1 MPRCAEN
8 HERLQCN
15 SVRKELVLLACV
27 SLTLSGCGFS
37 AEETPLL
44 QVSGGKSA
52 TVVLDSLINE
62 TLNPRPSGTL
72 GIFAS
77 LYLAERLFL
86 PTRAATQAIDQI
98 LNMVRGQEQPVSDET
113 FALLQTLGDALSVNV
128 VDLLN
133 RSENRL
139 ETLDQYV
146 NGLTNASA
154 NGKRRN
160 EELTAALEIIATQKK
175 EQRTVVRTIEQ
186 NQKAA
191 LKAKDYS
198 LAGTKEAE
206 LTKAQTTLSETE
218 LKESQMESV
227 QKQFKNL
234 LKLADKRLLAIERNR
249 ELLLSGLTITD
260 PDGLEDLGLVRETA
274 Q

>member
-1 MPRCAEN
+1 
-8 HERLQCN
+8 
-15 SVRKELVLLACV
+15 VRKVFVLLACA
-27 SLTLSGCGFS
+27 SLTLSGCGS
-37 AEETPLL
+37 SIQEAPSL

-52 TVVLDSLINE
+52 TIVLDALTRE

-77 LYLAERLFL
+77 LYLAGHLFL
-86 PTRAATQAIDQI
+86 PTQAATQAIDQI
-98 LNMVRGQEQPVSDET
+98 LNLVRGQEQPVNDET

-146 NGLTNASA
+146 NGLTNAST

-160 EELTAALEIIATQKK
+160 EELTAALATIATQKK
-175 EQRTVVRTIEQ
+175 EQRTAVRTIEREQ
-186 NQKAA
+186 NAA

-206 LTKAQTTLSETE
+206 LTKAQTALSETE

-227 QKQFKNL
+227 RKQLKNL
-234 LKLADKRLLAIERNR
+234 LTLADKRLSAIEKNS

-260 PDGLEDLGLVRETA
+260 PDGLEDLGLVRESA